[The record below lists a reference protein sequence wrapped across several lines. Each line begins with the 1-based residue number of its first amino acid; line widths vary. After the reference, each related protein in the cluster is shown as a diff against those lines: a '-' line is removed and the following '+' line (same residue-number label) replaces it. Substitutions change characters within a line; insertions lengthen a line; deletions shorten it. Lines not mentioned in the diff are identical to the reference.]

1 MKYNC
6 LNSISP
12 VGLKRFSSDYTET
25 KELKDAEIA
34 LVRSA
39 KMDEVEIGEGL
50 LAVARAGAGVNNI
63 PHADYAKKGVV
74 VFNTPG
80 ANANAVKELVIA
92 MMLMASRDLIG
103 GAKWVRDNAGDENI
117 GKTAEKAKK
126 AFAGTEITGKTLGV
140 VGLGAIGRLVAHAAL
155 ELGMDVIGYDPY
167 LGVNAALALDPRV
180 RAVSDLNDLYAAS
193 DFITLHLPAVPAT
206 KGMVGAKAIEAMKP
220 GVVIVNCA
228 RDVIVNEADLLAAL
242 ESGKVAKYM
251 SDFATPKV
259 AAHAK
264 CVVLPHLGAS
274 TEEAED
280 NCAAMAVDELRNY
293 VENGNIVNSV
303 NYPGVNLGAVK
314 TAGRIGVCHD
324 GKPAALEG
332 ILAALSGAGVTVA
345 GSANAVRG
353 DVGYAL
359 IDTAVPVSGEAL
371 AAVGAVEGV
380 IRVRKVR

>member
-12 VGLKRFSSDYTET
+12 VGLKRFTSDYTET
-25 KELKDAEIA
+25 KELKEAEIA

-39 KMDEVEIGEGL
+39 KMDEVEIGPGL

-63 PHADYAKKGVV
+63 PHSDYAKKGVV

-92 MMLMASRDLIG
+92 MLLLGSRDLIG
-103 GAKWVRDNAGDENI
+103 GAKWVRDNASDENI
-117 GKTAEKAKK
+117 GKSAEKAKK
-126 AFAGTEITGKTLGV
+126 AFAGTEILGKTLGV
-140 VGLGAIGRLVAHAAL
+140 VGLGAIGRLVAHAAI

-180 RAVSDLNDLYAAS
+180 KAVSDLNDLYAAS

-206 KGMVGAKAIEAMKP
+206 KGMVGAKAFETMKQ
-220 GVVIVNCA
+220 GAVLVNCA
-228 RDVIVNEADLLAAL
+228 RDAIVNEADLLAAL
-242 ESGKVAKYM
+242 ESGKLAKYV
-251 SDFATPKV
+251 SDFATPGV
-259 AAHAK
+259 AAHPK

-280 NCAAMAVDELRNY
+280 NCAAMAVDELRNF

-314 TAGRIGVCHD
+314 SAGRVGVCHD

-332 ILAALSGAGVTVA
+332 VLAALSGAGATVT
-345 GSANAVRG
+345 GSANATRG
-353 DVGYAL
+353 EVGYAL
-359 IDTAVPVSGEAL
+359 IDTATGVADEVLATLAKVP
-371 AAVGAVEGV
+371 GV

>member
-12 VGLKRFSSDYTET
+12 AGLKRFTSVYEET
-25 KELKDAEIA
+25 KELKEAELV

-39 KMDEVEIGEGL
+39 KMDEVEIGDGL

-80 ANANAVKELVIA
+80 ANANAVKELVLA
-92 MMLMASRDLIG
+92 MMLLASRDLIG

-140 VGLGAIGRLVAHAAL
+140 VGLGAIGRLVANAAL
-155 ELGMDVIGYDPY
+155 SLGMDVVGYDPY

-180 RAVSDLNDLYAAS
+180 KVVTGLADLYAAS

-206 KGMVGAKAIEAMKP
+206 KGMVDAKAIGSMKQ
-220 GVVIVNCA
+220 GVVLINCA

-251 SDFATPKV
+251 SDFATPAV
-259 AAHAK
+259 AANAK

-280 NCAAMAVDELRNY
+280 NCAAMAVDELRNFA
-293 VENGNIVNSV
+293 ENGNIVNSV
-303 NYPGVNLGAVK
+303 NYPGVNLGTVK
-314 TAGRIGVCHD
+314 APGRVAVCHN
-324 GKPAALEG
+324 GKPSVLEG
-332 ILAALSGAGVTVA
+332 ILAALSAKGVNVS

-353 DVGYAL
+353 EVGYAL
-359 IDTAVPVSGEAL
+359 VDTDVSVSGEAL
-371 AAVGAVEGV
+371 DAIGAVEGV